1 MQKRVHSFKDLK
13 AALHEASL
21 SKGLVLSDA
30 TQHAEAVAF
39 FDTFKDFSILDTES
53 KSRVKISYCAY
64 GKQLQHQ
71 GDLDEAL
78 RCFSRAREVAPNDV
92 LLQERT
98 KLLVSHRSYKS
109 WENIAE
115 FRKYFGFGFTSSGFG
130 KYQYPFLEIARQKKI
145 LQQAQVPAQSSL
157 IDTIETIGVYRIQA
171 QGRHILSY
179 KIREYKGKHP
189 FSSPNP
195 ALALPF
201 AWLLADFIRG
211 RTELVPFVDVIVPS
225 PSNPENYVT
234 RGFVPSLLI
243 GQELSRCLAIPY
255 RELFS
260 ITPMDCRFRDMPYAQ
275 AKELIK
281 YREKRID
288 KIVSRNQVV
297 LLDDVVTTA
306 TTLTLLADVLKSA
319 GARAVYGLALAKT
332 GAAKEGT

>member
-1 MQKRVHSFKDLK
+1 VQKRVHSVKDLK
-13 AALHEASL
+13 AALHEAAL

-39 FDTFKDFSILDTES
+39 FATFKDFSILDTES

-71 GDLDEAL
+71 GDLDGAL

-98 KLLVSHRSYKS
+98 KLLVSHRSYKG

-115 FRKYFGFGFTSSGFG
+115 FRRYFGFGFTSSGFG
-130 KYQYPFLEIARQKKI
+130 KYLYPFLEIARQKKI
-145 LQQAQVPAQSSL
+145 IQQAQVPAQSRL
-157 IDTIETIGVYRIQA
+157 IDAIETIGVYRIQA

-179 KIREYKGKHP
+179 KIREYKSGTP
-189 FSSPNP
+189 S
-195 ALALPF
+195 LAFPF
-201 AWLLADFIRG
+201 AWLLADFIRSM
-211 RTELVPFVDVIVPS
+211 TEFVRFVDVIVPS
-225 PSNPENYVT
+225 PSNPNKYVA
-234 RGFVPSLLI
+234 RGFIPSLLI
-243 GQELSRCLAIPY
+243 GKALSGCLAIPY

-260 ITPMDCRFRDMPYAQ
+260 ITPMECRFRDLPYAQ
-275 AKELIK
+275 AKELIR

-288 KIVSRNQVV
+288 KIVSGNHIL
-297 LLDDVVTTA
+297 LLDDVITTGR
-306 TTLTLLADVLKSA
+306 TLTLFADVLKSA
-319 GARAVYGLALAKT
+319 GASAVYGVALAKT